1 MKIRN
6 INKTIYTNGG
16 TSDIIRVVM
25 MAYDIESDPQIYEL
39 AEKLKGS
46 TTVETCKNIWQYL
59 VDNIN
64 YKADSDGDNGEMV
77 RTPARLV
84 HDRTGDCKS
93 YSLFTAVILRYLKIP
108 HVFRFVSY
116 SPAKEATHVYCVA
129 FDTEHGTQ
137 NTKREIVIDA
147 VAKQQLNYDFG
158 FEKQYNY
165 RCDMANG
172 GTKISYLA
180 GFKPG
185 HKVGKAVGAMNLNTP
200 ISGSAIITIDN
211 SLERLQAAYD
221 VNPSDFNR
229 EQLNISKLLVHA
241 ATTNNLDSYKV
252 SRALYGIAYLSEKN
266 LLSSEY
272 DTLKYEFDNVNYNDI
287 TDANIDNELLIQL
300 QNIVLEQKKNS
311 VNGIGSSTTKRKRLE
326 ETINA
331 WSAMYFFIWF
341 YSDDE
346 IVSKFNNSTELL
358 KKKKFVGIFIKTIY
372 NETKMV
378 ESAFLQLCKKKIES
392 VFGPIAKLK
401 ETIESG
407 SNIKMPIGYEN
418 YNLPQLVR
426 DNTAKLENVI
436 DIWFY
441 VINDGVIDFS
451 SQMLANVIDIE
462 EPEIIPGGGNTSSG
476 NTSDENTGGS
486 EDYPETPTKSN
497 TGLILGALSA
507 LFLLK

>member
-1 MKIRN
+1 VKIRN

-25 MAYDIESDPQIYEL
+25 MAYDIESDTQIYEL
-39 AEKLKGS
+39 AERLKGS
-46 TTVETCKNIWQYL
+46 TTVETCHNIWKYL
-59 VDNIN
+59 VENIN
-64 YKADSDGDNGEMV
+64 YRADSDGNDGEMI

-84 HDRTGDCKS
+84 HDRKGDCKS
-93 YSLFTAVILRYLKIP
+93 YSLFTAVILRYLKIK

-116 SPAKEATHVYCVA
+116 SSVKEATHVYCVA
-129 FDTEHGTQ
+129 FDKG
-137 NTKREIVIDA
+137 REVVIDA

-158 FEKQYNY
+158 FEKQYSF

-180 GFKPG
+180 GFAPG
-185 HKVGKAVGAMNLNTP
+185 HKVRKGVGAMNLNTP
-200 ISGSAIITIDN
+200 ISGSAIIIIDQ

-221 VNPSDFNR
+221 VNPSDYNR

-252 SRALYGIAYLSEKN
+252 SRALYGIAYLSKN
-266 LLSSEY
+266 GLLSGDYNSVKSQF
-272 DTLKYEFDNVNYNDI
+272 DAINYENI
-287 TDANIDNELLIQL
+287 TDTNIDTQLIATL

-311 VNGIGSSTTKRKRLE
+311 VTGIGSSTTKRKRLE

-358 KKKKFVGIFIKTIY
+358 KKKKYVGIFIKTIY

-378 ESAFLQLCKKKIES
+378 ESAFLQLCKKHIEGI
-392 VFGPIAKLK
+392 FGPIAKLK
-401 ETIESG
+401 QTIESG
-407 SNIKMPIGYEN
+407 SKITMPKGYEN
-418 YNLPQLVR
+418 HNLPQLVR
-426 DNTAKLENVI
+426 DNTARLENVI

-441 VINDGVIDFS
+441 PIADGVIDFS
-451 SQMLANVIDIE
+451 TQMVANVIEVE
-462 EPEIIPGGGNTSSG
+462 EPDPNNGGG
-476 NTSDENTGGS
+476 TGGGGS
-486 EDYPETPTKSN
+486 NPADGGSNPVGVNNETPKSN
-497 TGLILGALSA
+497 TGLILTALSA

>member
-1 MKIRN
+1 
-6 INKTIYTNGG
+6 
-16 TSDIIRVVM
+16 
-25 MAYDIESDPQIYEL
+25 
-39 AEKLKGS
+39 
-46 TTVETCKNIWQYL
+46 
-59 VDNIN
+59 
-64 YKADSDGDNGEMV
+64 MV

-93 YSLFTAVILRYLKIP
+93 YSLFTAVILRYLRIQ

-116 SPAKEATHVYCVA
+116 STAKEATHVYVVA
-129 FDTEHGTQ
+129 FDKG
-137 NTKREIVIDA
+137 REIVIDA

-158 FEKQYNY
+158 YEKQYNY
-165 RCDMANG
+165 RCDMAKG

-185 HKVGKAVGAMNLNTP
+185 HKVRKAVGTMNLNTP
-200 ISGSAIITIDN
+200 ISGSAIIIIDQ

-221 VNPSDFNR
+221 VNPSDYNR

-252 SRALYGIAYLSEKN
+252 SRALYGIAYLSKN
-266 LLSSEY
+266 GSLSGDYNSVKSQFDAINY
-272 DTLKYEFDNVNYNDI
+272 DNI
-287 TDANIDNELLIQL
+287 TDTNIDTQLLATL

-311 VNGIGSSTTKRKRLE
+311 VNGIGSSKTKRKRLE

-331 WSAMYFFIWF
+331 WSAMYFFIWL
-341 YSDDE
+341 YKDDE
-346 IVSKFNNSTELL
+346 IVNKFSNSTELL
-358 KKKKFVGIFIKTIY
+358 KKKKFIGIFLKTIY

-378 ESAFLQLCKKKIES
+378 ESAFLELCKKKIEAS
-392 VFGPIAKLK
+392 FGPLAKLK

-407 SNIKMPIGYEN
+407 SKIKMPIGYEN
-418 YNLPQLVR
+418 HNLPQLVR

-441 VINDGVIDFS
+441 VINDGVIDFN
-451 SQMLANVIDIE
+451 SQMVANVIEVE
-462 EPEIIPGGGNTSSG
+462 EPDPNTGGETGGGGSNPGGGGSNPGGGN
-476 NTSDENTGGS
+476 N
-486 EDYPETPTKSN
+486 ETPKSN